1 MQAPPPD
8 VQPLPVQ
15 AETQPQ
21 APAAIPAVTPEIALE
36 GVPKES
42 SPFERNPVSQLN
54 LALHILAFILIVNA
68 IFANTWLVNETA
80 TETVQSSSEVGLYE
94 TNTSVCIDLLGI
106 SSCEEI
112 TMDYSE
118 TYDNCTEQLA
128 ALNITNGSAY
138 DECTKIGEMS
148 TAGLVATPF
157 FIIGALVFLA
167 CAVLSVREVMNGN
180 KGVNWIIPTSAT
192 SITAIGL
199 LLWATLIPEMGEVE
213 YEFGYALWFMII
225 AVFSGTVS
233 LFSGTL
239 AGFVAGPPRMLA
251 NGVRMDGDNSEFV
264 LKESSD
270 GNTTLS
276 ILVDEE
282 IIRVVR
288 VSRIGSSNKT
298 EDLLATKREAFTGYS
313 HERYD
318 WLDDHRQGW
327 WVLLGVGLITSF
339 TISPFFI
346 SLLIIGA
353 LLVLLQLMDPERFV
367 ISTSSGDHAFMVN
380 RWRSNRELTNLAM
393 ELVDGVML
401 EVLAGKKMDSS
412 PLDSRAEVIANKFR
426 EDEKGRQ
433 QQIEEISVEK
443 ATKAAAKAAKAEVA
457 TLPVPQ
463 TIAQPQI
470 PPPGPVAG
478 QQIQPP
484 AQLESAATQGGDA
497 FQDWPAAPTAQTE
510 PIPGTVAPPTPP
522 EVVMPPT
529 PLPEM
534 ISPPP
539 MGGIPPPPPPTA
551 GIPPPPPPM
560 GGIPPPPP
568 PMGGQPPPPPPPPM
582 AGIPPP
588 PPMMGMA
595 EFSSSEQPVE
605 VLVAAAPRNDH
616 MTSDEKDNILSDLN

>member
-15 AETQPQ
+15 AETQLQ

-94 TNTSVCIDLLGI
+94 TNTSICIDLLGI

-112 TMDYSE
+112 TVDYSE

-199 LLWATLIPEMGEVE
+199 LLWAILIPEMGEVE

-568 PMGGQPPPPPPPPM
+568 PMGGQPPPPPPM